1 MEPGEHKRDPLD
13 FALWKAAKPGEPS
26 WESPWG
32 PGRPGWHIVCSA
44 MARRYLG
51 DDFDIHA
58 GGHDLIFPHH
68 ENEIAQSEA
77 AFGTVFARI
86 WLHNGMMNLG
96 GEKMAKS
103 TGNVVDLLEVLGSH
117 EPSAVRLLYLRTHY
131 RKPLDFT
138 QEALDDAEASLQRL
152 WAFRRRVEGP
162 VEDPPDAEA
171 MARFRAAMDEDFDVA
186 GGLGVLFDVVR
197 DGNRRIDDGEDVGGL
212 IAVYDEIMG
221 MLALDEH
228 TDGVADIADLIG
240 KIAERHSAA
249 ANVDALLDRREQAR
263 TSGDFEAGDSIRD
276 ELAEIGIVVEDTA
289 DGARWHR
296 R

>member
-1 MEPGEHKRDPLD
+1 
-13 FALWKAAKPGEPS
+13 
-26 WESPWG
+26 
-32 PGRPGWHIVCSA
+32 VCSSD
-44 MARRYLG
+44 L
-51 DDFDIHA
+51 DFDIHA

-103 TGNVVDLLEVLGSH
+103 TGNVVDLLKVLNSH

-152 WAFRRRVEGP
+152 WTFRRRVEGP

-197 DGNRRIDDGEDVGGL
+197 DGNRRLDDGEDIGGL

-221 MLALDEH
+221 MLALDER
-228 TDGVADIADLIG
+228 TDGVADLNDLIG
-240 KIAERHSAA
+240 EIAERHGAA
-249 ANVDALLDRREQAR
+249 ANVDALIDRREQAR